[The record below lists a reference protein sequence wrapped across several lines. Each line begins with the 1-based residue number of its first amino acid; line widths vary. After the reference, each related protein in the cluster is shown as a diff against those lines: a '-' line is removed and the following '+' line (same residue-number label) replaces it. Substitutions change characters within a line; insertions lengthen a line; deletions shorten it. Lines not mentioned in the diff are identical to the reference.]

1 MQIIRNVRQ
10 GKLRYVLPLIGPII
24 LIVAGL
30 MIENTA
36 IWIVGVVLLGPALAA
51 ANRSPR

>member
-10 GKLRYVLPLIGPII
+10 GNLRYVWPLIGPII

-30 MIENTA
+30 LAENSVL
-36 IWIVGVVLLGPALAA
+36 WIVGVVMVGPALAA